1 MQEIT
6 IREFHGGHRDGK
18 QEAVG
23 PDAEQRVSVKFGNH
37 FSGEESV
44 EHEYEF
50 SHEETRTMRVT
61 VWCYKCVATPD

>member
-1 MQEIT
+1 
-6 IREFHGGHRDGK
+6 
-18 QEAVG
+18 
-23 PDAEQRVSVKFGNH
+23 
-37 FSGEESV
+37 V